1 MSSSDE
7 RQHQHQPGNGNG
19 KEGVLS
25 TLIRSIQQSQQ
36 HEDYDWMGV
45 LDTLDD
51 HFDLVDHDHD
61 RVVYQQYHHHDN
73 GNNAAAGAGAEA
85 E

>member
-7 RQHQHQPGNGNG
+7 QRQHQHHPGNGIG
-19 KEGVLS
+19 REGSFSPLM
-25 TLIRSIQQSQQ
+25 RSIQQQPSQQ

-51 HFDLVDHDHD
+51 HFDLVDHD
-61 RVVYQQYHHHDN
+61 RVVYVP
-73 GNNAAAGAGAEA
+73 AISSS
-85 E
+85 